1 MSDFLDNMGGEDDD
15 TPTAPFWMTTF
26 SDMATLLLT
35 FFVMIVAM
43 SEVEVK
49 KFKEALSYFQGRTSF
64 LSHDA
69 VIPPPR
75 QQIMAQKSE
84 DAAEQEEQFEELLKY
99 LEENDLADKVQ
110 VNMTEKGL
118 HVVMSDAVMFR
129 SGEADLID
137 PARSVLRQII
147 GLIDDKVKAVIVEG
161 HTDDRP
167 IRTSVF
173 PSNWELSSARA
184 TSVVR
189 QLIDQ
194 GVPPNRLVAAG
205 FGEFQPIDPGNTEE
219 AFRRNRRIELKL
231 TEK

>member
-64 LSHDA
+64 LSHAA